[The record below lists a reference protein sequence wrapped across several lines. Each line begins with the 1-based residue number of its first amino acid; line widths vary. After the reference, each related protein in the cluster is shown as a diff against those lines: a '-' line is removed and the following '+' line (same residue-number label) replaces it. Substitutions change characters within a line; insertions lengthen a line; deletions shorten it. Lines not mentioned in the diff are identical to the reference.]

1 MGEEVVVGRSAL
13 PKEVRLVDGPVEVAL
28 YRWLKQ
34 QGAEDHEEELIGAP
48 LRVRAVRNP
57 PACCS

>member
-13 PKEVRLVDGPVEVAL
+13 PTEVRLVDGPVEVAL

-34 QGAEDHEEELIGAP
+34 QGAEDHEEELIWAP
-48 LRVRAVRNP
+48 LRI
-57 PACCS
+57 